1 MSFRK
6 YLKTPEHKSILL
18 APFLQDGIPIGVAST
33 INYSV
38 SVTPPTAGNP
48 RFTISADSRSGRGA
62 QIIADTVQTEYEKLH
77 KSRKSEKVESARN
90 LLELLLE
97 NRQGEE
103 QRIASEMS
111 RFKKDKNIPYLEDA
125 KKSIFAR
132 KSQYQ
137 SEITK
142 SKLEQIKITTL
153 LKQILN
159 VRVNIG
165 VQNESL
171 RSQDIET
178 DIAIIKEF
186 FEIDAIE
193 SYGNVPELR
202 KSLYDLEKT
211 RRTTK
216 NLTLDIWKDIPKWK
230 LMQNKL
236 KMLRK
241 L

>member
-1 MSFRK
+1 MRSAM
-6 YLKTPEHKSILL
+6 TCS
-18 APFLQDGIPIGVAST
+18 
-33 INYSV
+33 
-38 SVTPPTAGNP
+38 
-48 RFTISADSRSGRGA
+48 SADSPEEEKSTAHIGR
-62 QIIADTVQTEYEKLH
+62 DTVIVSAMLGELVSSKKLLMSEMKVGRSRLYYVSGDEEKLENFSQHLNEKDKETYEKLH

-153 LKQILN
+153 LKQFHN
-159 VRVNIG
+159 VKNQRYQFG
-165 VQNESL
+165 
-171 RSQDIET
+171 
-178 DIAIIKEF
+178 
-186 FEIDAIE
+186 
-193 SYGNVPELR
+193 SYHSVGRQRGYTWARDKQGNAYKVALPAGDPGGEH
-202 KSLYDLEKT
+202 E
-211 RRTTK
+211 
-216 NLTLDIWKDIPKWK
+216 
-230 LMQNKL
+230 
-236 KMLRK
+236 
-241 L
+241 